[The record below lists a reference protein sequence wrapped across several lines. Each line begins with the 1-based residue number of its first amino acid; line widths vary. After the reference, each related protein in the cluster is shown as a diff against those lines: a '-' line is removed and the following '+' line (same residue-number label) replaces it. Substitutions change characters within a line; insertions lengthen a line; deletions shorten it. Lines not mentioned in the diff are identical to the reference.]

1 MTAKRQR
8 PGYYVGAQYFG
19 FNIAQAQARAAH
31 LTREYGREV
40 LLDYVASDGVKRP
53 VSVKR
58 EAM

>member
-8 PGYYVGAQYFG
+8 PGYYVGTQYFG

-40 LLDYVASDGVKRP
+40 LMDYVASDGVKRP
-53 VSVKR
+53 V
-58 EAM
+58 EARKQA